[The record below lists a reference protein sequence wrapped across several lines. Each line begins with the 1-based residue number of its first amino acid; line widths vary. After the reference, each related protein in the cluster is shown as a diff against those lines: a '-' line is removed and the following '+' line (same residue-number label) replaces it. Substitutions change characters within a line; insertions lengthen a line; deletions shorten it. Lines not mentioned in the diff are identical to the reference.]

1 MSEAS
6 ESLAT
11 AISGYDSPDDDE
23 GYYGYITM
31 NDINAEEKTKF
42 CGDQLPIACFEPE
55 VGEDWMNLGTYLN
68 PSEFGSDIKRYGD
81 PRWEQNDDFLSR
93 TTQSSGDNSA
103 ELENRFNNGM
113 YGILGGDCVEVM
125 QANMYQTRRF
135 FDIPCPY
142 VAYDQKGVLKT
153 YGYLPHKY
161 CASQQE
167 SAVVTVSMIIEG
179 DVSQKGEVINQKF
192 IDWLESLPKPSL
204 TRPRPAGPNDR
215 SHSCTRGS
223 NVKGRCFSSGSG
235 GYNFVPDAG
244 DENTFDFYGTELQ
257 KLDTWLG
264 SGNYSAYGSSSVT
277 VSGQN
282 NNYSYNTIQM
292 SSCSNGKFPNP
303 CWHNFVTDGVLDV
316 YSGYDNN
323 GTGIA
328 SDDICS
334 GNLFTTSWSR
344 GASGCSALKSII
356 HSTVA
361 FDTGKTSEFD
371 SYIELGPITGKM
383 HWVNNLSGSAK
394 LLDDSLNRYGNPY
407 FEECDLTD
415 DVNGY

>member
-1 MSEAS
+1 MGEAS
-6 ESLAT
+6 VTLGE
-11 AISGYDSPDDDE
+11 AISGYDTASEDE
-23 GYYGYITM
+23 GYYGYIMM

-42 CGDQLPIACFEPE
+42 CGDQLPINCFQPE
-55 VGEDWMNLGTYLN
+55 VGEDWMNLGTYID
-68 PSEFGSDIKRYGD
+68 PSEFGTNIKRYGD
-81 PRWEQNDDFLSR
+81 PRWEQNDSFISETAVHSAD
-93 TTQSSGDNSA
+93 SSD
-103 ELENRFNNGM
+103 ELESRFNNGM

-125 QANMYQTRRF
+125 QANMYHTRRF

-167 SAVVTVSMIIEG
+167 TALVTVSMTIEG

-223 NVKGRCFSSGSG
+223 NVKGRCFSAGSG
-235 GYNFVPDAG
+235 GYTFVPDAG

-282 NNYSYNTIQM
+282 NNYGYNTIQM

-323 GTGIA
+323 GTGLT

-334 GNLFTTSWSR
+334 GQLFTTSWSR

-371 SYIELGPITGKM
+371 PYIELGPITGRM

-415 DVNGY
+415 EINGY